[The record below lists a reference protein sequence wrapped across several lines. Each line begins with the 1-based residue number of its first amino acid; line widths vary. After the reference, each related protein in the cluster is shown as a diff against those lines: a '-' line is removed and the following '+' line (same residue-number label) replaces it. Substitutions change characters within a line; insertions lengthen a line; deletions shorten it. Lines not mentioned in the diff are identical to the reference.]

1 MKTKIKLPIQEIQK
15 FCERNHIKKLS
26 LFGSA
31 VRDDFTPESDVDVL
45 VEFESGKVPGLKFF
59 SMGDELSSII
69 QRKVDFISRSAV
81 VRSANS
87 IRKSAI
93 LHSESVI
100 YEK

>member
-1 MKTKIKLPIQEIQK
+1 MEPKINLPIQEIEN
-15 FCERNHIKKLS
+15 FCERNHIKRLS
-26 LFGSA
+26 LFGSV

-69 QRKVDFISRSAV
+69 HRKVDFISRSAV
-81 VRSANS
+81 VRSSNS

-93 LHSESVI
+93 LGSESVI
-100 YEK
+100 YER